1 MSIEFER
8 DKHSKKVNS
17 DYSSAVFGFKP
28 SIVYYDK
35 ECDFS
40 VLELVPHEVGT
51 LFPPPVTHFSEVGAT
66 RIHLVGHLDGKH
78 IKVESGLMPKWL
90 PEHKDDI
97 EGLFKK
103 KRTDF
108 QAKEFLSKL
117 LLETQRKI
125 FVQTSL
131 QGYSGSPGF
140 TILDGKPCVVL
151 MMVGKYVYSPTG
163 DSLGF
168 GIAMSDIRTKMINS
182 ENKWER
188 DFASTFFPE

>member
-1 MSIEFER
+1 
-8 DKHSKKVNS
+8 
-17 DYSSAVFGFKP
+17 
-28 SIVYYDK
+28 
-35 ECDFS
+35 
-40 VLELVPHEVGT
+40 
-51 LFPPPVTHFSEVGAT
+51 
-66 RIHLVGHLDGKH
+66 
-78 IKVESGLMPKWL
+78 MPKWL

-97 EGLFKK
+97 EGLVKK
-103 KRTDF
+103 KLTDF
-108 QAKEFLSKL
+108 QAKGSLKL
-117 LLETQRKI
+117 LLQRQRQI

-188 DFASTFFPE
+188 DFASTIFPE

>member
-1 MSIEFER
+1 M
-8 DKHSKKVNS
+8 
-17 DYSSAVFGFKP
+17 
-28 SIVYYDK
+28 
-35 ECDFS
+35 
-40 VLELVPHEVGT
+40 VPHEVGT

-97 EGLFKK
+97 EGLVKK
-103 KRTDF
+103 KLTDF
-108 QAKEFLSKL
+108 QAKGSLKL
-117 LLETQRKI
+117 LLQRQRHI

-151 MMVGKYVYSPTG
+151 MMVGTYVNFPTG
-163 DSLGF
+163 DRQGF

-188 DFASTFFPE
+188 DFASTIFPE